1 MSSLRI
7 SKIEDTYY
15 VHEKTK
21 YYLYF
26 PYEWLTTMS
35 PGTGPNQ
42 CQKCVTHG
50 IVDDAFLGYCVD
62 CANYMYDMKRGHGF
76 VLGKEQLDPN
86 HKETSA
92 LFTYLKYTRYYFE
105 ATNIPAKKRKSS
117 STISC
122 DSLIEN
128 DLSIHTISTDSI
140 SSQAELLRKLSV
152 SSESDV

>member
-26 PYEWLTTMS
+26 PYEWLTTMA

-42 CQKCVTHG
+42 CQNCAMHG
-50 IVDDAFLGYCVD
+50 IVDGAFIGYCVD

-76 VLGKEQLDPN
+76 IFGKEQLDPDN
-86 HKETSA
+86 KATSA

-105 ATNIPAKKRKSS
+105 VTSPTTSEKRKSS
-117 STISC
+117 SSGSESETISIRTLSNNSLSSC
-122 DSLIEN
+122 D
-128 DLSIHTISTDSI
+128 D
-140 SSQAELLRKLSV
+140 LLRKLSD
-152 SSESDV
+152 SS